1 RAWAAKG
8 PLLQG
13 VRAVIAESYER
24 IHRSNLVGMGILP
37 LQFRANESAA
47 TLNLDGTELYTIRG
61 VAGASPRSTAPGRW
75 RRAGQPDIE
84 FDTLCRLDS
93 ETDVDYLR
101 NGGILPLVL
110 RQLMGA

>member
-1 RAWAAKG
+1 M
-8 PLLQG
+8 
-13 VRAVIAESYER
+13 IAELYER

-37 LQFRANESAA
+37 LQFRANESAE

-61 VAGASPRSTAPGRW
+61 VAGASPGSTVHVSA

-84 FDTLCRLDS
+84 FDTVCRLDS
-93 ETDVDYLR
+93 ETDVEYLR